1 MPDFDIDFE
10 DVQRQKVIDYVEE
23 KYGSEQVSSIG
34 TYMQMA
40 TKAAF
45 KDAARTLGLAF
56 DKSNQFSAMIPDGMS
71 ISDSLQ
77 SSDASDEFKAMYE
90 NDGIIQKAV
99 ML

>member
-10 DVQRQKVIDYVEE
+10 DVQRGKVIEYVEN

-45 KDAARTLGLAF
+45 KDAARTL
-56 DKSNQFSAMIPDGMS
+56 
-71 ISDSLQ
+71 
-77 SSDASDEFKAMYE
+77 
-90 NDGIIQKAV
+90 
-99 ML
+99 